1 MNNSELS
8 KLIKICNIDPKQT
21 KDEISQNIKLY
32 FDTHN
37 DIGIILDVLLCKTL
51 KIILPRLRIVNK
63 SSLKKDA
70 MISVIKTHFDENF
83 ETKLINGTIIY
94 NTDNAFERINNIL
107 CIETLKPMNS
117 VVQEDFLIKT
127 EELRRLAYH
136 FNIRNPNSY
145 KKELLIDKLNE
156 YILSHHPNE
165 TIISM
170 LNCVLKSTV
179 VKSNVIVKKLTNTS
193 DIKRIIH
200 LADLHI
206 RYTTQKNGIDRYN
219 EYYEVFNNL
228 INMVKTIKESSLIV
242 ICGDIFHFKT
252 SQKSSSL
259 KLWNYLLYELTS
271 LFPVIVI
278 TGNHDYDMES
288 NNLDWIESSYECD
301 NFFHLNETGIYGF
314 NNLLIGISAL
324 KDDKILKMERMDNY
338 KHIQLYHG
346 TINDSKLCNN
356 NLISSNITIDSFG
369 EFDLLL
375 LGDIHKYQ
383 KLKSN
388 VAYSGS
394 LIQQNIGESIYNH
407 GFLLW
412 DLDTFES
419 IHYEVHND
427 YCFLK
432 VYISDE
438 IVFDTSIIGIKK
450 KLYVIYEISIKND
463 SLIEEFE
470 DIMNKN
476 NIIIVNRRYRNNYNN
491 ISKLESNSV
500 FNDKTT
506 VEYFN
511 DVLNELEYDNKDSV
525 LNIHKSISL
534 KIDHKDNFISKWNL
548 DWVEFK
554 NVFCYS
560 NNIVNKIDLGYNGLY
575 KIFGDNFTGKTSIF
589 NIIKWVLFG
598 QSSNVNEQDILNSVS
613 EDGYISCSINN
624 KYVLKK
630 IIKVDKSLKSG
641 IRIRWE
647 LRYENNVIVGRQ
659 EVCDVLNKIIGN
671 YNEFELISSIN
682 NKDIGILVNNPYTIF
697 KDLYKLDRFD
707 DYLKESKVE
716 IKLIKDTLSKLNEDI
731 VQYDRSSPERLN
743 KLIEDN
749 KSYKSELSGL
759 KLFSLESL
767 KELEEELESIKV
779 GSLFK
784 INNDLVD
791 SSDIIT
797 KLKSKLDKL
806 EIKFDAN
813 ELKRLK
819 LLCNITLLPESS
831 DYKCR
836 EKEINFIELDIS
848 NNLRELG
855 IDNTNELHKHIRYA
869 NNISSD
875 LLKDVSDDELYKY
888 INKYRDLY
896 KSIQNKISNCNKS
909 ISELRNDLFKKS
921 KYSLDELE
929 ELKMKYDI
937 IIIDKINKISDE
949 EKIVDNYKS
958 IIQNNLSKIS
968 IVNYSKTELVN
979 LIREQG
985 FDYENAKQYIIN
997 KINSETLDN
1006 SDYPLILS
1014 LINGIN
1020 YNELLNQLNNN
1031 EKYRKDNK
1039 ELSEKMHSSQL
1050 LINNAKDEINSF
1062 KTKIVNI
1069 DKRIKEINNNTKVN
1083 LLIED
1088 KTNELNTLS
1097 IKSKEFNDKIKSIEN
1112 QINLNFNNK
1121 LNDTIGYLN
1130 NLKELKS
1137 ETKQYYLYKKNAEAN
1152 IKMKLDKE
1160 SNISKMILLEEY
1172 DNINNELNK
1181 YLKLHEDYLS
1191 NQKNIESNK
1200 IIESNNLKYQDL
1212 KNKIDGMKLKNSITQ
1227 NKIDE
1232 LETRISECGN
1242 EILTLT
1248 ESIERNEKI
1257 MEEIISLDL
1266 QLETYNFYKKILTNN
1281 NIKNKMMNDKLNQLK
1296 IHTNRILDKYTN
1308 FNIDIEYNN
1317 ATKITIYQ
1325 IKNNKKISINSCSGY
1340 ETMILNIACK
1350 IALKKYSSINHTD
1363 MLMIDEVM
1371 SCISTENHSIID
1383 QLVSMITEYY
1393 NQVFIITHNN
1403 DIKDILNE
1411 QGKYINIKKI
1421 DNYSMIV

>member
-1 MNNSELS
+1 M
-8 KLIKICNIDPKQT
+8 
-21 KDEISQNIKLY
+21 
-32 FDTHN
+32 
-37 DIGIILDVLLCKTL
+37 
-51 KIILPRLRIVNK
+51 
-63 SSLKKDA
+63 
-70 MISVIKTHFDENF
+70 
-83 ETKLINGTIIY
+83 
-94 NTDNAFERINNIL
+94 
-107 CIETLKPMNS
+107 
-117 VVQEDFLIKT
+117 
-127 EELRRLAYH
+127 
-136 FNIRNPNSY
+136 
-145 KKELLIDKLNE
+145 
-156 YILSHHPNE
+156 
-165 TIISM
+165 
-170 LNCVLKSTV
+170 
-179 VKSNVIVKKLTNTS
+179 
-193 DIKRIIH
+193 
-200 LADLHI
+200 
-206 RYTTQKNGIDRYN
+206 
-219 EYYEVFNNL
+219 
-228 INMVKTIKESSLIV
+228 
-242 ICGDIFHFKT
+242 
-252 SQKSSSL
+252 
-259 KLWNYLLYELTS
+259 
-271 LFPVIVI
+271 
-278 TGNHDYDMES
+278 
-288 NNLDWIESSYECD
+288 
-301 NFFHLNETGIYGF
+301 
-314 NNLLIGISAL
+314 
-324 KDDKILKMERMDNY
+324 
-338 KHIQLYHG
+338 
-346 TINDSKLCNN
+346 
-356 NLISSNITIDSFG
+356 
-369 EFDLLL
+369 
-375 LGDIHKYQ
+375 
-383 KLKSN
+383 
-388 VAYSGS
+388 
-394 LIQQNIGESIYNH
+394 
-407 GFLLW
+407 
-412 DLDTFES
+412 
-419 IHYEVHND
+419 
-427 YCFLK
+427 
-432 VYISDE
+432 
-438 IVFDTSIIGIKK
+438 
-450 KLYVIYEISIKND
+450 
-463 SLIEEFE
+463 
-470 DIMNKN
+470 
-476 NIIIVNRRYRNNYNN
+476 
-491 ISKLESNSV
+491 
-500 FNDKTT
+500 
-506 VEYFN
+506 
-511 DVLNELEYDNKDSV
+511 
-525 LNIHKSISL
+525 
-534 KIDHKDNFISKWNL
+534 
-548 DWVEFK
+548 
-554 NVFCYS
+554 
-560 NNIVNKIDLGYNGLY
+560 
-575 KIFGDNFTGKTSIF
+575 
-589 NIIKWVLFG
+589 
-598 QSSNVNEQDILNSVS
+598 
-613 EDGYISCSINN
+613 
-624 KYVLKK
+624 
-630 IIKVDKSLKSG
+630 
-641 IRIRWE
+641 
-647 LRYENNVIVGRQ
+647 
-659 EVCDVLNKIIGN
+659 
-671 YNEFELISSIN
+671 
-682 NKDIGILVNNPYTIF
+682 VNNPYTIF

-1137 ETKQYYLYKKNAEAN
+1137 ETKQYYLYKK
-1152 IKMKLDKE
+1152 K
-1160 SNISKMILLEEY
+1160 
-1172 DNINNELNK
+1172 
-1181 YLKLHEDYLS
+1181 
-1191 NQKNIESNK
+1191 
-1200 IIESNNLKYQDL
+1200 
-1212 KNKIDGMKLKNSITQ
+1212 
-1227 NKIDE
+1227 
-1232 LETRISECGN
+1232 C
-1242 EILTLT
+1242 
-1248 ESIERNEKI
+1248 
-1257 MEEIISLDL
+1257 
-1266 QLETYNFYKKILTNN
+1266 
-1281 NIKNKMMNDKLNQLK
+1281 
-1296 IHTNRILDKYTN
+1296 
-1308 FNIDIEYNN
+1308 
-1317 ATKITIYQ
+1317 
-1325 IKNNKKISINSCSGY
+1325 
-1340 ETMILNIACK
+1340 
-1350 IALKKYSSINHTD
+1350 
-1363 MLMIDEVM
+1363 
-1371 SCISTENHSIID
+1371 
-1383 QLVSMITEYY
+1383 
-1393 NQVFIITHNN
+1393 
-1403 DIKDILNE
+1403 
-1411 QGKYINIKKI
+1411 
-1421 DNYSMIV
+1421 